1 MKVSRKLIGNRNFF
15 SFFLLGLML
24 LTIGCDEDMNVVP
37 DDPIN
42 GDFTAE
48 EMNILN
54 QSLKLDADLFNY
66 ANMNLPPHYMD
77 AESSIS
83 DNTPFDNP
91 ITDMGATLGRVL
103 FYDKNLSAN
112 NTISCAS
119 CHEQE
124 AAFSDNRKFSVGLHG
139 EETRRN
145 SMTLINSR
153 FYENGHFFWDERAA
167 TLEAQVLMPIQD
179 HIEMGLTLSE
189 LETKLSQVDYYEVL
203 FQKTYGSAEITS
215 DRIAKALSQFIRSI
229 VSVNSKFDE
238 GFAAAGFPED
248 EEQMPD
254 FPNFTAQENLGLDI
268 FYRGRNGA
276 TCLYCHGTPQHVN
289 DEAKNNGLTLNYS
302 DNGKGE
308 ITGLASDNALFK
320 VPSLRNI
327 VKTAPYMHDGRFET
341 LEEVIDHY
349 SDKVADHPNLNFRL
363 KDSDDPSPNSNVLRL
378 NLTQEE
384 KEALIAFLHTLT
396 DESVLTDEKYS
407 DPFK

>member
-1 MKVSRKLIGNRNFF
+1 
-15 SFFLLGLML
+15 
-24 LTIGCDEDMNVVP
+24 MNVVP

-54 QSLKLDADLFNY
+54 QSLNLDAHVFNY
-66 ANMNLPPHYMD
+66 ANMDLPPHYMD

-289 DEAKNNGLTLNYS
+289 DEAKNNGLTLSYT

>member
-1 MKVSRKLIGNRNFF
+1 
-15 SFFLLGLML
+15 ML

-54 QSLKLDADLFNY
+54 QSLNLDANLFNY
-66 ANMNLPPHYMD
+66 ANMDLPPHYMD

-289 DEAKNNGLTLNYS
+289 DEAKNNGLTLSYT